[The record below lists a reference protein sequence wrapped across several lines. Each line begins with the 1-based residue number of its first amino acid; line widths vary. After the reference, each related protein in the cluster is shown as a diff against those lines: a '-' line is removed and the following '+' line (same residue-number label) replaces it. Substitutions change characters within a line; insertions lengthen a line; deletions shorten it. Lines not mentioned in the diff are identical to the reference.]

1 MLYVLVKH
9 ENLIDTDTVEVICV
23 TDTKEKAYRQLL
35 LEAESLYMNWEVLE
49 DTELYK
55 KFTDEHKEVLIELSV
70 HETIVVDW

>member
-55 KFTDEHKEVLIELSV
+55 KFTDENKEVLIELSV

>member
-35 LEAESLYMNWEVLE
+35 LEAESMYMNWEVLE